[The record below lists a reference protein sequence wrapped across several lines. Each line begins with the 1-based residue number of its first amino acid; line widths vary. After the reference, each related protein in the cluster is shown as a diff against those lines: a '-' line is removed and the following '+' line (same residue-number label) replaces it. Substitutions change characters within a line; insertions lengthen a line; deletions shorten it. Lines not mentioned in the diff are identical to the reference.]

1 MDMELTLSLSEE
13 QTVKLDELAIVKTLY
28 EQEQTEFAT
37 ECQNSMRKTAL
48 LVSSYFQK
56 QQNSKLRCL
65 NTKHHI
71 SL

>member
-37 ECQNSMRKTAL
+37 ECQNSMRG
-48 LVSSYFQK
+48 F
-56 QQNSKLRCL
+56 
-65 NTKHHI
+65 
-71 SL
+71 